1 MKVYKVGIDSNKL
14 QYKPIE
20 VEMEIQYRSAVET
33 VADLPTS
40 DNVEGDARI
49 ALDNNHL
56 YVYLNSEWL
65 DQGAYDVM
73 DLVQE
78 RLMQGLS

>member
-14 QYKPIE
+14 QYKPIA
-20 VEMEIQYRSAVET
+20 VEMEIQYRSAVEA

-49 ALDNNHL
+49 VLDNNHL

-73 DLVQE
+73 DLVRE
-78 RLMQGLS
+78 RLMQELS